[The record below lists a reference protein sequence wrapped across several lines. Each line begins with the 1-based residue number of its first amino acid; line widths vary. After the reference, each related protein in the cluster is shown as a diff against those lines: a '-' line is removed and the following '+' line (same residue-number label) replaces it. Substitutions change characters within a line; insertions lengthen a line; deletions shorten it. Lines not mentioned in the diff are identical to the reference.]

1 MIRLLTSSLIMV
13 LGIWMGAGIVNILIQ
28 LKDEFTSA
36 WVSIVEHT
44 IANGLI
50 MLALLAVI
58 RTLQAYLTLGRV
70 RVTLYSRYRTGGAD
84 RRADGIVVP
93 GVRAAKGAARPGRDC
108 GAGDPAPADGT
119 FSAQAPRSALRFLIR
134 TRGQDWHGHMRA
146 LVSRP

>member
-1 MIRLLTSSLIMV
+1 MIRLLTGSLIMV
-13 LGIWMGAGIVNILIQ
+13 PGIWMGAGVVNILIQ

-70 RVTLYSRYRTGGAD
+70 RVILYSRYRTGGAD
-84 RRADGIVVP
+84 RRVMGLWFREYVPQKVRLGLGVIVVLVILRLLTARFP
-93 GVRAAKGAARPGRDC
+93 PKPQGAPFA
-108 GAGDPAPADGT
+108 
-119 FSAQAPRSALRFLIR
+119 F
-134 TRGQDWHGHMRA
+134 
-146 LVSRP
+146 